1 MVVNNFFGH
10 WIKDIDIRRYPGD
23 TRILPTNNSVDVY
36 QYSPQQLK
44 YLPET
49 SLYTATKKF
58 LYSRKSVYLED
69 GKDRRDHTNA
79 MAGKRTDLNLTDR
92 IADFKDYILKKN
104 FYRIPLGFLVDLG
117 LIIFSQ

>member
-1 MVVNNFFGH
+1 MDTDLMVVNNFFGH

-92 IADFKDYILKKN
+92 IADFKDYI
-104 FYRIPLGFLVDLG
+104 
-117 LIIFSQ
+117 